1 MTELQKLRQAMLLM
15 ETLARGTD
23 PLTGARMD
31 GAPGDPAMRD
41 CFLYVADLLRQ
52 VIENDGV
59 VQNAG
64 QAEKADFFLSPQ
76 TLAELPVSLSPVTAG
91 EIADLVNAQIDPMA
105 MRKLPA
111 AAMQAW
117 LNANGFLA
125 EAADADG
132 VRRKTPTVRG
142 NRIGVT
148 SERRQGARGAYT
160 AVLYDENAQ
169 RFVLDR
175 LNEMA
180 AWYLEKVREI
190 EE

>member
-1 MTELQKLRQAMLLM
+1 MTELQKLRQAMLTM
-15 ETLARGTD
+15 EALARG
-23 PLTGARMD
+23 PLAVGRAY

-180 AWYLEKVREI
+180 AWYREKVREI